1 MQSGN
6 QNQKNDQIKE
16 KNRIEN
22 KKNNSVLKLQLKEI
36 SSQIEQVLYLQESK
50 KNEVNVEDS
59 STKIDIQNYTHFT
72 SEIERYKKSIES
84 MKKEISLNQYENII
98 NSENEYKHNMQ
109 QLKKLEKE
117 NEYLTKIT
125 KELKNQINETNGG
138 YEVNGNQKL
147 RELNHLKEDIK
158 LINDSSKTMKKT
170 IKEQNKIIN
179 ELDF

>member
-6 QNQKNDQIKE
+6 QNQKSDQIKE

-84 MKKEISLNQYENII
+84 MKKEISQR
-98 NSENEYKHNMQ
+98 MMVD
-109 QLKKLEKE
+109 KKEIE
-117 NEYLTKIT
+117 EM
-125 KELKNQINETNGG
+125 LKN
-138 YEVNGNQKL
+138 
-147 RELNHLKEDIK
+147 ELNIGNLLQNEDK
-158 LINDSSKTMKKT
+158 AKNLD
-170 IKEQNKIIN
+170 NKDKN
-179 ELDF
+179 EN

>member
-117 NEYLTKIT
+117 N
-125 KELKNQINETNGG
+125 
-138 YEVNGNQKL
+138 
-147 RELNHLKEDIK
+147 
-158 LINDSSKTMKKT
+158 
-170 IKEQNKIIN
+170 
-179 ELDF
+179 

>member
-109 QLKKLEKE
+109 ICS
-117 NEYLTKIT
+117 N
-125 KELKNQINETNGG
+125 
-138 YEVNGNQKL
+138 
-147 RELNHLKEDIK
+147 
-158 LINDSSKTMKKT
+158 
-170 IKEQNKIIN
+170 
-179 ELDF
+179 